1 MTREIDGVFVK
12 RRHPR
17 EHAVLCPLHKPT
29 APMQTWNF
37 SGYCNEHEHKIADDT
52 IFETL
57 KEFDNES
64 A

>member
-1 MTREIDGVFVK
+1 MTTEINGVFIK
-12 RRHPR
+12 RRQPR

-29 APMQTWNF
+29 APVRTWNF
-37 SGYCNEHEHKIADDT
+37 SGKCDEHEAKLRDDK

-57 KEFDNES
+57 KEFDDES